1 MLNDLAYIDIT
12 KDPEIQAEPEAFQ
25 LHKINQ
31 YTMQYILHSVDQLQ
45 HQSEVMVEKHQIYKD
60 QLSKETD
67 TIEAQDQKIALLKK
81 EIEQLESRN
90 THEKYLIEQEKPKM
104 VNNEER
110 VSMLIDRLK
119 EGNTSLSEEFD
130 YVRQFKDQIQLAR
143 SKDVY

>member
-1 MLNDLAYIDIT
+1 
-12 KDPEIQAEPEAFQ
+12 
-25 LHKINQ
+25 
-31 YTMQYILHSVDQLQ
+31 
-45 HQSEVMVEKHQIYKD
+45 MVEKHQIYKD

-130 YVRQFKDQIQLAR
+130 YVR
-143 SKDVY
+143 